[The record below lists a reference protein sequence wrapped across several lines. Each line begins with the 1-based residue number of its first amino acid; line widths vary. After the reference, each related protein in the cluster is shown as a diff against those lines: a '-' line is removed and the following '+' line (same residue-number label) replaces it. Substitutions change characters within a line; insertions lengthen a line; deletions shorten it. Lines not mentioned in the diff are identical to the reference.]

1 MIHRFK
7 QAVVLLMALLM
18 LFYGCGFRTEVSAN
32 TETENPSPAIEQ
44 PSQTDAAPTRADQD
58 TKKKSPE
65 LDAGEQAILDAN
77 GITATEDTGK
87 IDASGNY
94 ILGET
99 STGGT
104 VS

>member
-58 TKKKSPE
+58 TKKKAQSLMPE
-65 LDAGEQAILDAN
+65 NRRFWMQMALLPPRIPER
-77 GITATEDTGK
+77 
-87 IDASGNY
+87 
-94 ILGET
+94 
-99 STGGT
+99 
-104 VS
+104 